1 MVTSISVISK
11 TCDIGFLKLCISN
24 ATLRRI
30 FAKSL
35 VFFPRSG
42 CWYDHAVRSFFLPA
56 LVSRHTSQS
65 GLSGLE
71 NHGSAQPRLM
81 QLTMVRFLIFVPSSS
96 NSGSFPPGWLR
107 PLESQRFWV
116 WVRGGLSRTLPS
128 SLMGVVAR
136 ELFFIA
142 PFKGLANE
150 IRSTQNTQ
158 EQD

>member
-1 MVTSISVISK
+1 MLS
-11 TCDIGFLKLCISN
+11 D
-24 ATLRRI
+24 ATFSRI
-30 FAKSL
+30 FEKLL
-35 VFFPRSG
+35 VLIPGAR
-42 CWYDHAVRSFFLPA
+42 CLYNQAVRSFFLPA

-96 NSGSFPPGWLR
+96 NSGSFPPGWLS

-116 WVRGGLSRTLPS
+116 WVSGGLSGTLPS
-128 SLMGVVAR
+128 SLIGVVAR

-142 PFKGLANE
+142 PFKGLA
-150 IRSTQNTQ
+150 IQIGFIQNTQ

>member
-11 TCDIGFLKLCISN
+11 TCDIGFLKLCIST
-24 ATLRRI
+24 ATFGRI
-30 FAKSL
+30 SARSL
-35 VFFPRSG
+35 VFLPGAG
-42 CWYDHAVRSFFLPA
+42 CLYNQVVRSFFLPA

-81 QLTMVRFLIFVPSSS
+81 QLTMVRSLIFVPSSS

-116 WVRGGLSRTLPS
+116 WVSGGLSGTPPG
-128 SLMGVVAR
+128 SLIGVVAR
-136 ELFFIA
+136 EFFFIA
-142 PFKGLANE
+142 PFKGLAIE
-150 IRSTQNTQ
+150 IRCIQNTQ

>member
-1 MVTSISVISK
+1 MLIPGV
-11 TCDIGFLKLCISN
+11 
-24 ATLRRI
+24 
-30 FAKSL
+30 
-35 VFFPRSG
+35 G
-42 CWYDHAVRSFFLPA
+42 CLHNQAVRSFFLPA

-81 QLTMVRFLIFVPSSS
+81 QLTMVRFLILVPSSS

-116 WVRGGLSRTLPS
+116 WVSGGFSGTLPS
-128 SLMGVVAR
+128 SLIGVVAR
-136 ELFFIA
+136 ALFFIA
-142 PFKGLANE
+142 PFKGLA
-150 IRSTQNTQ
+150 IQIGFIQNTQ